1 MQVGRRTCWLAAVS
15 HQRRMFASPE
25 EDDSEESQDEG
36 ESLPPP
42 HSDKTDSHKGEVE
55 ELTAQ
60 LQKLQIQIE

>member
-1 MQVGRRTCWLAAVS
+1 
-15 HQRRMFASPE
+15 MFVSPE

-36 ESLPPP
+36 ESPPP